1 MPLTQQDINDV
12 NGKCTKIWNNIL
24 NYGGGNIVYVPD
36 GTIYAETANGD
47 GTFTNY
53 EITQRCCLILA
64 KSATNNPNTPSNV
77 NPQNIYFDLDEQ
89 KCRWS
94 EEPKNACSTENT
106 PIKIVLNPVGND
118 GAFFTLTENDT
129 CSLKVKFNYLFKI
142 NCEVLKDIISGP
154 AANPSFNVAS
164 NDELLILRQSKFEL
178 ESNSFDINNELDN
191 LVQQNAKLNY
201 SIVCNEFPTNDEI
214 LQSTPETKI
223 SASQTLPFT
232 NTGFGSLTNTTD
244 LSLTNTKVGPVY
256 KTKTVNFCLTE
267 IGLDS
272 WRQVIGEDNYSGFIN
287 GVADSYTCL
296 DVVSIYELNKTAVL
310 NNQPELLFEC
320 NTPFGE
326 KTRTLNRIEE
336 LSKLKI
342 ENKTKQDNV
351 DVKIKNITD
360 IKDTNACS
368 TLLGQFENLSA
379 TVTLDLVNDNGTTTQ
394 FYSQTLFNQIGNLYN
409 YLSENIDN
417 SGFLV
422 CGEASETETWA
433 SGCTGLIYPEFTNG
447 VLTVD
452 PESDNINVSICQI
465 VKETLYSELYNNSG
479 LVSTSDFNQSLS
491 PNAFNSNWLTYETT
505 IDDQAIIT
513 GITNNQIKLNVII
526 NSSCGNLCLLVDQ
539 INMTKVCEDAN
550 RTNIFISQSP
560 GFNLTRVID
569 NKKSWLQADSYT
581 ERDFHIGNYNDANQ
595 IRQTEYTVDEERL
608 ILNTKEIDLTMNMV
622 SAIEN
627 DVWCYLVDNPNLLT
641 GQTCSSSTGLTPTDI
656 YGNPII
662 LPTAQTSSTIITDK
676 AYSINFSQTGTTTGY
691 PTTYTFNITGDSKV
705 GFVTM
710 DYNAIA
716 QPDRFMVYDNGA
728 FKLDSG
734 NIGSLNYNSLS
745 TTERTNL
752 KIRLSGRT
760 NPITSSVYPNASG
773 GTGVNEILSDGFPK
787 VFQPVSGSLS
797 YDKTSLNSSFQ
808 VRVYNAWVGESSG
821 WNLNVTFTPPTDAT
835 YIVSLANQYFESCVE
850 ANYPYIDVCYPEIE
864 DDLCGSTL
872 KILLDNGDRSL
883 WVTCQDNGELGF
895 YYITGNTNTQNTIY
909 NITDFMLT
917 PTGLSELNN
926 FIDLLNSYIVSA
938 NLDIPLYQSF
948 WNLDGTCNFCNNTCG
963 DKRIDFSGYMS
974 TNISEIKTLESFDD
988 LMTSELIDVKNRK
1001 TLSSYPSL
1009 RAVYDRYM
1017 DATEYGLTN
1026 SNEFDYYKMDQFTSL
1041 VKTYWDDL
1049 IEQVVPSTTIWG
1061 NVKVYTNTLFD
1072 QQKFKYRSY
1081 TTLFGLNSFYN
1092 MNIPSPING
1101 SDGQCKDIEIMV
1113 QNVQTTS
1120 GVTSYTSNKQTFNS
1134 VCISQ
1139 MNWGSEFIGNV
1150 QIIKG

>member
-1 MPLTQQDINDV
+1 MPLTQQDINEV
-12 NGKCTKIWNNIL
+12 NGKCTKIWDSIL
-24 NYGGGNIVYVPD
+24 NYDYGNIVYVPD
-36 GTIYAETANGD
+36 GTIYADIANGD

-53 EITQRCCLILA
+53 EITQTCCSILRDYLT
-64 KSATNNPNTPSNV
+64 TNQNAPINV
-77 NPQNIYFDLDEQ
+77 NPQNIYFDLDTQ

-94 EEPKNACSTENT
+94 KQTNGGDTNSCSIENT
-106 PIKIVLNPVGND
+106 PIKVVLNPVGND

-164 NDELLILRQSKFEL
+164 NDELLILRQSKFDL

-201 SIVCNEFPTNDEI
+201 SIVCNEFPTNDEA

-223 SASQTLPFT
+223 SASQTLPFN

-342 ENKTKQDNV
+342 ENKTKQNNV

-360 IKDTNACS
+360 IKDTNVCS

-409 YLSENIDN
+409 YLSENTDN

-608 ILNTKEIDLTMNMV
+608 ILNTKEIDLTMNMA

-627 DVWCYLVDNPNLLT
+627 DVWCYLVDNPNLL
-641 GQTCSSSTGLTPTDI
+641 
-656 YGNPII
+656 
-662 LPTAQTSSTIITDK
+662 
-676 AYSINFSQTGTTTGY
+676 
-691 PTTYTFNITGDSKV
+691 
-705 GFVTM
+705 
-710 DYNAIA
+710 
-716 QPDRFMVYDNGA
+716 
-728 FKLDSG
+728 SG
-734 NIGSLNYNSLS
+734 V
-745 TTERTNL
+745 
-752 KIRLSGRT
+752 T
-760 NPITSSVYPNASG
+760 NP
-773 GTGVNEILSDGFPK
+773 
-787 VFQPVSGSLS
+787 
-797 YDKTSLNSSFQ
+797 
-808 VRVYNAWVGESSG
+808 
-821 WNLNVTFTPPTDAT
+821 TPC
-835 YIVSLANQYFESCVE
+835 I
-850 ANYPYIDVCYPEIE
+850 
-864 DDLCGSTL
+864 
-872 KILLDNGDRSL
+872 
-883 WVTCQDNGELGF
+883 
-895 YYITGNTNTQNTIY
+895 
-909 NITDFMLT
+909 
-917 PTGLSELNN
+917 
-926 FIDLLNSYIVSA
+926 
-938 NLDIPLYQSF
+938 QS
-948 WNLDGTCNFCNNTCG
+948 CG
-963 DKRIDFSGYMS
+963 DNHIDFSGLMS
-974 TNISEIKTLESFDD
+974 TNIIEVKTLEVFENT
-988 LMTSELIDVKNRK
+988 LISELIDVKNRK
-1001 TLSSYPSL
+1001 ILSSYPSL
-1009 RAVYDRYM
+1009 KAVYDRYM
-1017 DATEYGLTN
+1017 NATEYGLTN

-1101 SDGQCKDIEIMV
+1101 VSGECETVNALITLVPEIRGGKKK
-1113 QNVQTTS
+1113 NYK
-1120 GVTSYTSNKQTFNS
+1120 GL
-1134 VCISQ
+1134 CISQ
-1139 MNWGSEFIGNV
+1139 MNYGSEFIGNV

>member
-1 MPLTQQDINDV
+1 MPLTQQNINDV
-12 NGKCTKIWNNIL
+12 K
-24 NYGGGNIVYVPD
+24 NYCLRYWDSIIVEGNGNISYLPD
-36 GTIYAETANGD
+36 GTIHAETSNGD

-53 EITQRCCLILA
+53 EITQTCCTIL
-64 KSATNNPNTPSNV
+64 KNYVVNNPNTPSNV
-77 NPQNIYFDLDEQ
+77 NPEDIYFDLDKQ
-89 KCRWS
+89 KCVWS
-94 EEPKNACSTENT
+94 NLPNNSGGGGNSTACVIDT

-129 CSLKVKFNYLFKI
+129 CSLNIKFNYLFKI
-142 NCEVLKDIISGP
+142 KCETLKDIISGP

-164 NDELLILRQSKFEL
+164 NDELLSLRQSKFEL

-201 SIVCNEFPTNDEI
+201 SVVCNEFPTNDEV

-296 DVVSIYELNKTAVL
+296 DVVSIYELNKTALL

-360 IKDTNACS
+360 IKDTNVCS

-394 FYSQTLFNQIGNLYN
+394 FYSQTLFNQIDNLYN
-409 YLSENIDN
+409 YLSENTDN

-465 VKETLYSELYNNSG
+465 VKDTLYSELYNNSG
-479 LVSTSDFNQSLS
+479 LASTSDFNQSLS

-608 ILNTKEIDLTMNMV
+608 ILNTKEIDLTMNMA

-627 DVWCYLVDNPNLLT
+627 DVWCYLVDNPNLL
-641 GQTCSSSTGLTPTDI
+641 
-656 YGNPII
+656 
-662 LPTAQTSSTIITDK
+662 
-676 AYSINFSQTGTTTGY
+676 
-691 PTTYTFNITGDSKV
+691 
-705 GFVTM
+705 
-710 DYNAIA
+710 
-716 QPDRFMVYDNGA
+716 
-728 FKLDSG
+728 SG
-734 NIGSLNYNSLS
+734 V
-745 TTERTNL
+745 
-752 KIRLSGRT
+752 T
-760 NPITSSVYPNASG
+760 NP
-773 GTGVNEILSDGFPK
+773 
-787 VFQPVSGSLS
+787 
-797 YDKTSLNSSFQ
+797 
-808 VRVYNAWVGESSG
+808 
-821 WNLNVTFTPPTDAT
+821 TPC
-835 YIVSLANQYFESCVE
+835 I
-850 ANYPYIDVCYPEIE
+850 
-864 DDLCGSTL
+864 
-872 KILLDNGDRSL
+872 
-883 WVTCQDNGELGF
+883 
-895 YYITGNTNTQNTIY
+895 
-909 NITDFMLT
+909 
-917 PTGLSELNN
+917 
-926 FIDLLNSYIVSA
+926 
-938 NLDIPLYQSF
+938 QS
-948 WNLDGTCNFCNNTCG
+948 CG
-963 DKRIDFSGYMS
+963 DNHIDFSGLMS
-974 TNISEIKTLESFDD
+974 TNIIEVKTLEVFENT
-988 LMTSELIDVKNRK
+988 LISELIDVKNRK
-1001 TLSSYPSL
+1001 ILSSYPSL
-1009 RAVYDRYM
+1009 KAVYDRYM
-1017 DATEYGLTN
+1017 NATEYGLTN

-1101 SDGQCKDIEIMV
+1101 VSGECETVNALITLIPEIRDGKKNNYKGLCV
-1113 QNVQTTS
+1113 
-1120 GVTSYTSNKQTFNS
+1120 
-1134 VCISQ
+1134 SQ
-1139 MNWGSEFIGNV
+1139 MNYGSEFIGNV

>member
-12 NGKCTKIWNNIL
+12 NGKCTKIWDSIL
-24 NYGGGNIVYVPD
+24 NYDYGNIVYVPD
-36 GTIYAETANGD
+36 GTIYADIANGD

-53 EITQRCCLILA
+53 EITQTCCKILA
-64 KSATNNPNTPSNV
+64 KSATDNPNTPSNV

-154 AANPSFNVAS
+154 VANPSFNVAS

-201 SIVCNEFPTNDEI
+201 SIVCNEFPTNDEV

-287 GVADSYTCL
+287 GIADSYTCL
-296 DVVSIYELNKTAVL
+296 DVVSIYELNKTALL

-351 DVKIKNITD
+351 DVKIKNIID
-360 IKDTNACS
+360 IKDTNVCS

-608 ILNTKEIDLTMNMV
+608 ILNTKEIDLTMNMA

-627 DVWCYLVDNPNLLT
+627 DVWCYLVDNPNLL
-641 GQTCSSSTGLTPTDI
+641 
-656 YGNPII
+656 
-662 LPTAQTSSTIITDK
+662 
-676 AYSINFSQTGTTTGY
+676 
-691 PTTYTFNITGDSKV
+691 
-705 GFVTM
+705 
-710 DYNAIA
+710 
-716 QPDRFMVYDNGA
+716 
-728 FKLDSG
+728 SG
-734 NIGSLNYNSLS
+734 V
-745 TTERTNL
+745 
-752 KIRLSGRT
+752 T
-760 NPITSSVYPNASG
+760 NP
-773 GTGVNEILSDGFPK
+773 
-787 VFQPVSGSLS
+787 
-797 YDKTSLNSSFQ
+797 
-808 VRVYNAWVGESSG
+808 
-821 WNLNVTFTPPTDAT
+821 TPC
-835 YIVSLANQYFESCVE
+835 I
-850 ANYPYIDVCYPEIE
+850 
-864 DDLCGSTL
+864 
-872 KILLDNGDRSL
+872 
-883 WVTCQDNGELGF
+883 
-895 YYITGNTNTQNTIY
+895 
-909 NITDFMLT
+909 
-917 PTGLSELNN
+917 
-926 FIDLLNSYIVSA
+926 
-938 NLDIPLYQSF
+938 QS
-948 WNLDGTCNFCNNTCG
+948 CG
-963 DKRIDFSGYMS
+963 DNHIDFSGLMS
-974 TNISEIKTLESFDD
+974 TNIIEVKTLEVFENT
-988 LMTSELIDVKNRK
+988 LISELIDVKNRK
-1001 TLSSYPSL
+1001 ILSSYPSL
-1009 RAVYDRYM
+1009 KAVYDRYM
-1017 DATEYGLTN
+1017 NATEYGLTN

-1049 IEQVVPSTTIWG
+1049 IEQVVPSTTIWC

-1101 SDGQCKDIEIMV
+1101 VSGECETVNVLITLIPEIRGGKKKNYEGLCV
-1113 QNVQTTS
+1113 
-1120 GVTSYTSNKQTFNS
+1120 
-1134 VCISQ
+1134 SQ
-1139 MNWGSEFIGNV
+1139 MNYGSEFIGNV